1 MGRLKIN
8 DYRTMAKTLSSFFL
22 HSTKSSGQTR
32 RNEDTAKIAIDERL
46 LRKLSEQPNIYK

>member
-8 DYRTMAKTLSSFFL
+8 DYWTMAKTLSSFFC
-22 HSTKSSGQTR
+22 SKPQSSGQTR

-46 LRKLSEQPNIYK
+46 LRKPSEQPDVYK